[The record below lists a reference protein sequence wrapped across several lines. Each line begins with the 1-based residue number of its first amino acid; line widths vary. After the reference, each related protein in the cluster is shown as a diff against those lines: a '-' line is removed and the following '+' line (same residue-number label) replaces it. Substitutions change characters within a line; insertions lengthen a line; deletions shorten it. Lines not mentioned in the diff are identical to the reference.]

1 MATLALNSAF
11 LIMERQTTSRG
22 DDSRAQIVVPFER
35 MGVEKTDEEL
45 MLAYAQ
51 GDVRAF
57 DALYARRRGMLYRF
71 ILRSVPD
78 RASADELYQ
87 ETWSRLIASRTRY
100 RVESKFST
108 WLLQIAHN
116 LIVDSFRRARPQA
129 GAEETETVL
138 RELDVP
144 ESDRPEQVL
153 SEFEQRRRLQ
163 LALEALPCE
172 QREAFLLRVE
182 SGLGLEE
189 IAAITSAGHETVKS
203 RLRYAFAKLREKLN
217 E

>member
-1 MATLALNSAF
+1 MATLAINPAF
-11 LIMERQTTSRG
+11 VTFDRSSVAQQ
-22 DDSRAQIVVPFER
+22 DDSRARIVVPFKR

-57 DALYARRRGMLYRF
+57 DALYGRQRGMLYRF
-71 ILRSVPD
+71 ILRSVSD
-78 RASADELYQ
+78 RATADELYQ

-100 RVESKFST
+100 RVEARFST

-129 GAEETETVL
+129 GAEETETVM
-138 RELDVP
+138 RELGAP
-144 ESDRPEQVL
+144 EADRPEQVL
-153 SEFEQRRRLQ
+153 GEFEQRRRLQ
-163 LALEALPCE
+163 VALESLPSE

-189 IAAITSAGHETVKS
+189 IAAVTGAGHETVKS
-203 RLRYAFAKLREKLN
+203 RLRYAFAKIREKLN

>member
-1 MATLALNSAF
+1 M
-11 LIMERQTTSRG
+11 G
-22 DDSRAQIVVPFER
+22 DAYSD
-35 MGVEKTDEEL
+35 EKL
-45 MLAYAQ
+45 MLAYAD
-51 GDVRAF
+51 GDLRAF
-57 DALYARRRGMLYRF
+57 DTLYARTRGMLYRF

-78 RASADELYQ
+78 RASADELFQ
-87 ETWSRLIASRTRY
+87 ETWSRLIASRERY
-100 RVESKFST
+100 RVEAKFST

-116 LIVDSFRRARPQA
+116 LIIDSFRRARPQA

-144 ESDRPEQVL
+144 EHERPEHVL

-163 LALEALPCE
+163 LALDGLPDE

-182 SGLGLEE
+182 GALGLAE
-189 IAAITSAGHETVKS
+189 IAQITGAGQETVKS
-203 RLRYAFAKLREKLN
+203 RLRYAFAKIREKFA